1 MKYKLTKH
9 TIDVVENRRIKMEW
23 IEDSVENYALTVKV
37 NNEEHHYFKKIEEA
51 SERCLKV
58 VVNPIKLTI
67 VTVYFDRNMRK
78 RGCE

>member
-1 MKYKLTKH
+1 
-9 TIDVVENRRIKMEW
+9 MEW

-37 NNEEHHYFKKIEEA
+37 NNEERHYFKKIEEA